1 METLVQ
7 QGKVIYVG
15 SSNFAG
21 WNIAL
26 AQAQAHRRNFMG
38 LVSEQSLYHLNARM
52 IEPSH
57 PGLQSFWI
65 GPDSLE
71 STGRRVARR
80 RAEKKAAQGRR
91 SDERLGQM
99 IEKNRAKLEAY
110 EALCQEMGEKPAGVA
125 LAWLLHNPV
134 VTAPIIG
141 LRTLEQLQGS
151 LRAVE
156 LKLSD
161 DVIKKLDEIF
171 PGPGGQAPKAY
182 AW

>member
-1 METLVQ
+1 
-7 QGKVIYVG
+7 
-15 SSNFAG
+15 
-21 WNIAL
+21 
-26 AQAQAHRRNFMG
+26 
-38 LVSEQSLYHLNARM
+38 
-52 IEPSH
+52 
-57 PGLQSFWI
+57 
-65 GPDSLE
+65 
-71 STGRRVARR
+71 
-80 RAEKKAAQGRR
+80 
-91 SDERLGQM
+91 M
-99 IEKNRAKLEAY
+99 IEKNRVKLEAY

-141 LRTLEQLQGS
+141 PRTLEQLQGS

-171 PGPGGQAPKAY
+171 PGPGGQAPEAY